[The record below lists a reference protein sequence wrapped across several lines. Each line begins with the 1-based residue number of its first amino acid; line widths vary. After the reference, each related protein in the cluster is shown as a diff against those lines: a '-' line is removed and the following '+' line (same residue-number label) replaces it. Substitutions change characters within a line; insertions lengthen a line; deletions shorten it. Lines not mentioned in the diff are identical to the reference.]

1 MTGDLQRPPELP
13 SPDDLPLR
21 PLGHHLALTVYWLSN
36 ALMWGALLHLALQ
49 SRLNDWFGQDR
60 VGYYL
65 GILGAAGGLTATVS
79 QIVFGAFSD
88 RSLHPWGRRR
98 PFILVGSV
106 LTMLAL
112 LALGGARSFW
122 PFAGSLVLLQ
132 LCANMASGPF
142 SALLP
147 DTVNPREHGKAS
159 GFMGV
164 ARLLGDTGGL
174 ILAAALLNAGA
185 IELQGKAATVAFHGH
200 RMLLLCALMGGFI
213 LITAVI
219 TALSIGEVRLRHR
232 PHATVWETIRGSFA
246 VDVHAHRDFLWLS
259 LSRAVTNLGFY
270 MFLEVLFYFIKYSLG
285 RPDPVA
291 GNPNAERT
299 SMLVMLPA
307 VVMAAAASAP
317 AGLLSDRIGR
327 KPLIYL
333 AQFLLAAAAL
343 IFTFAPNLTVVIAAG
358 LPAGVAYGTFT
369 AVEWALACNLLPA
382 GEAARYL
389 GVWNASAAVPQILAF
404 PVAGGVGSAICAAV
418 PGLGWRVD
426 FALSALCCVVG
437 AYLLIHVRER
447 RTAREV
453 SYPLRV
459 AFIDHAH
466 QLGGAQ
472 KSLCELLAR
481 LDRERFTPF
490 LLCSANAQWLGR
502 PELEEVHIVPVFKPL
517 PLLSQR
523 RDQLSHSVTGSLTQL
538 WGGFG
543 PALEVRRALRRL
555 NIDLVHTN
563 TLKAH
568 LLGGLGAHLAG
579 RPLVWHV
586 RDILE
591 PGAAR
596 AWLLRAARYLRPHV
610 VAISQAVAGQFPEGI
625 VPVTLIY
632 NGIPLDRFTPGDPP
646 THLRADLGLSP
657 DQEIICVVGR
667 LAPWKGHRTLL
678 EALATLRLRRP
689 QAVLVVVGEVAFWD
703 TSYETELHDLA
714 RFLNV
719 EKYVRWVGFREDVP
733 DLLRLCDVFVLPS
746 VDEPF
751 GRALIE
757 AMAVGKPVIATRSG
771 GAPEVVLEG
780 ETGLLVEPGNVTELA
795 EAMERLLADRELAAR
810 MATAGLARAHEC
822 FDVCRVVAM
831 VEELHEQILRNKA
844 SGAHAHDGS
853 SPTRT

>member
-1 MTGDLQRPPELP
+1 MTADVPPHPDLPAPE
-13 SPDDLPLR
+13 DLPLR
-21 PLGHHLALTVYWLSN
+21 PLRHHLALTVYWLSN

-60 VGYYL
+60 VGYFL
-65 GILGAAGGLTATVS
+65 GVLGAVGGLMATVS
-79 QIVFGAFSD
+79 QIIFGAFSD

-98 PFILVGSV
+98 PFVLVGSF

-112 LALGGARSFW
+112 LAMGSARSFW

-185 IELQGKAATVAFHGH
+185 IELQGKAATVAFHDH
-200 RMLLLCALMGGFI
+200 RMLLLCATMGGF
-213 LITAVI
+213 LLLTAFITCA
-219 TALSIGEVRLRHR
+219 TIGETRLRHR
-232 PHATVWETIRGSFA
+232 PEATPWETIRGSFA
-246 VDVHAHRDFLWLS
+246 VDVHANRDFFWLS

-285 RPDPVA
+285 RPDPVQ
-291 GNPNAERT
+291 GNPNAEHT

-327 KPLIYL
+327 KRLIYV

-343 IFTFAPNLTVVIAAG
+343 TFTFAPNLTVVIAAG
-358 LPAGVAYGTFT
+358 LPAGVAYGIFT

-404 PVAGGVGSAICAAV
+404 PIAGGVGSAISAAV

-426 FALSALCCVVG
+426 FALSAACCLVG
-437 AYLLIHVRER
+437 AYFLVHVRER
-447 RTAREV
+447 RRAPRV
-453 SYPLRV
+453 SHPIRV
-459 AFIDHAH
+459 AFVDHAH

-481 LDRERFTPF
+481 LDRKRFTPI
-490 LLCSANAQWLGR
+490 LLCSGDAQWLSR
-502 PELEEVHIVPVFKPL
+502 PELAGVEIVGVFRPM
-517 PLLSQR
+517 PLLSRR
-523 RDQLSHSVTGSLTQL
+523 RDQLSHSVAGSITHLC
-538 WGGFG
+538 GGFS
-543 PALEVRRALRRL
+543 PALEVRRAIRRL

-579 RPLVWHV
+579 KPLVWHV

-591 PGAAR
+591 PGPAR
-596 AWLLRAARYLRPHV
+596 TWLLRAARFLRPQV
-610 VAISQAVAGQFPEGI
+610 VAISQAVAEQFAGG
-625 VPVTLIY
+625 VAPVALIY
-632 NGIPLDRFTPGDPP
+632 NGIPLDRFTPGPP
-646 THLRADLGLSP
+646 PVGLREDLRLSADH
-657 DQEIICVVGR
+657 EVICVVGR

-678 EALATLRLRRP
+678 EALSALRRSRP
-689 QAVLVVVGEVAFWD
+689 RAVLVVVGEVAFWD
-703 TSYETELHDLA
+703 SSYELELKELTRDLGLEEA
-714 RFLNV
+714 
-719 EKYVRWVGFREDVP
+719 VRWVGFREDVP

-751 GRALIE
+751 GRAIIE

-771 GAPEVVLEG
+771 GAPEVVLDG

-795 EAMERLLADRELAAR
+795 VAMERLLADRELAAR
-810 MATAGLARAHEC
+810 MASAGMARAREC
-822 FDVCRVVAM
+822 FDVRRVVAM
-831 VEELHEQILRNKA
+831 VEALHEQLLTQRPEDNQP
-844 SGAHAHDGS
+844 GP
-853 SPTRT
+853 PTV